1 MSALICGVRYE
12 IRRRP
17 DARLLCAIDHHRQQY
32 GVGGK
37 PVLCAASDG
46 RAIYCGAGAQSSIAR
61 SLQRILFVCM
71 GNICRSPT
79 AEAVFRALASR
90 MDPKLA
96 IEADSAG
103 THDYHVGDP
112 PDPRSQ
118 RVAASHGIDMST
130 LRARKLTAHDIE
142 RFDWI
147 LVMDRQNLDAVRA
160 MAAPELRDRVQL
172 LLDHA
177 PEQGLR
183 EVPDPYY
190 GGTADFEL
198 VFQLTQQAALG
209 LLKFLRTQS
218 LKGRS

>member
-1 MSALICGVRYE
+1 
-12 IRRRP
+12 
-17 DARLLCAIDHHRQQY
+17 
-32 GVGGK
+32 
-37 PVLCAASDG
+37 
-46 RAIYCGAGAQSSIAR
+46 
-61 SLQRILFVCM
+61 M

-79 AEAVFRALASR
+79 AEAVFRALASSA
-90 MDPKLA
+90 DPTLA

-118 RVAASHGIDMST
+118 RVAASHGIDMSQ
-130 LRARKLTAHDIE
+130 LRALKLTVNDFDS
-142 RFDWI
+142 FDWI
-147 LVMDRQNLDAVRA
+147 LVMDRQNLVAARAV
-160 MAAPELRDRVQL
+160 APPNRRDRVQL

-190 GGTADFEL
+190 GCAADFEL
-198 VFQLTQQAALG
+198 VFRLTQQAARG